1 MAEEYKAQI
10 IEDQLIVKPRIE
22 RNGNN
27 VTIHV
32 PSIKLL
38 KKVKELK

>member
-1 MAEEYKAQI
+1 MVEEYKAQI
-10 IEDQLIVKPRIE
+10 IEEKLIIQPRIE

-32 PSIKLL
+32 PSMKLL
-38 KKVKELK
+38 KKLKELK